1 MQFNFYRLKVKNADQ
16 CNATEVDGAGQ
27 FANGAIWHPD
37 TLAHVIRYHYAQQ
50 FIERLAPGSQVLDLG
65 CGELQLLRYLQMNRC
80 QWPKDA
86 RYWGYD
92 MRAKHTWHKHLLN
105 GPSVV
110 NLVRQS
116 ALAAWP
122 SDFPASYE
130 LIVCYEMF
138 EHVPTADQPKLLQRM
153 YQLIRPGG
161 VVLFS
166 TPNGGQRL
174 TPVANHT
181 GPDGDRERTYRDK
194 VAMVQQAGFQIVDQ
208 FGTGCR
214 VGNLRDEAR
223 AGAYGRAKKYLPLSL
238 YLGFASLDQ
247 PKESNGST
255 FVLKRSSLLAK
266 VGTAAHQCEV
276 SSSRFF
282 LKLNKR
288 RVLTMFSK
296 EVMFVDLDGQHTL
309 DELDKLCLK
318 LKWRARAY
326 RTAGGWRLIEV
337 GRLQPVDDRILKVL
351 GGNRVDDRYLKI
363 CRGSKAWRARLKPKA
378 HRLGLSGDSWDQYD
392 YDKEHVKYSTCRFMG
407 MVGTGVYHMSNT
419 ERDHVNEVV
428 ALHDEISQAFSPLP
442 LR

>member
-1 MQFNFYRLKVKNADQ
+1 MHWS
-16 CNATEVDGAGQ
+16 
-27 FANGAIWHPD
+27 AI
-37 TLAHVIRYHYAQQ
+37 V
-50 FIERLAPGSQVLDLG
+50 
-65 CGELQLLRYLQMNRC
+65 
-80 QWPKDA
+80 
-86 RYWGYD
+86 
-92 MRAKHTWHKHLLN
+92 
-105 GPSVV
+105 
-110 NLVRQS
+110 
-116 ALAAWP
+116 
-122 SDFPASYE
+122 
-130 LIVCYEMF
+130 
-138 EHVPTADQPKLLQRM
+138 DQPRLLQRLC
-153 YQLIRPGG
+153 QLIRPGG

-166 TPNGGQRL
+166 APNGGQRL

-181 GPDGDRERTYRDK
+181 GPDGDRERAYRDK

-214 VGNLRDEAR
+214 VDNLRDEAKV
-223 AGAYGRAKKYLPLSL
+223 GVFGRAKKYLPLSL

-255 FVLKRSSLLAK
+255 FALKRSSLLDK
-266 VGTAAHQCEV
+266 VGTVAHQCEV

-309 DELDKLCLK
+309 DELDKLCCK
-318 LKWRARAY
+318 LKWHARAY
-326 RTAGGWRLIEV
+326 RTAGGWRLLEM
-337 GRLQPVDDRILKVL
+337 GRLQTVDDRILKVL
-351 GGNRVDDRYLKI
+351 AGNGVDDRYLKI

-378 HRLGLSGDSWDQYD
+378 RRLGLSGDSWDQYD
-392 YDKEHVKYSTCRFMG
+392 YDEEHVKYSTCRFMG
-407 MVGTGVYHMSNT
+407 VVGAEVYRMPNT